1 MKISEDIES
10 FLIQMNTPYES
21 VGEGIWLIKETG
33 PDIVIS
39 MADSVLVFRV
49 KVMAADH
56 IPQGRGEKLFRTLL
70 ELNAND
76 MIHGAYGLEEG
87 AVVVT
92 AALQLENLDYNE
104 FQSTLDDLGLAVSN
118 HYPELSK
125 IVA

>member
-21 VGEGIWLIKETG
+21 VGEGIWLIKDTG

-49 KVMAADH
+49 KVMSADR
-56 IPQGRGEKLFRTLL
+56 IPQGRGEELFRTLL
-70 ELNAND
+70 ELNAHD

-87 AVVVT
+87 SVVVT

-104 FQSTLDDLGLAVSN
+104 FQSTLDDLGLAVAN
-118 HYPELSK
+118 HYPQLSK

>member
-1 MKISEDIES
+1 MKTAEDIES
-10 FLIQMNTPYES
+10 YLIQMNAPYES

-33 PDIVIS
+33 PDMVIS
-39 MADSVLVFRV
+39 MAESVLVFRV
-49 KVMAADH
+49 KVMAAERA
-56 IPQGRGEKLFRTLL
+56 PKERREELYRTLL
-70 ELNAND
+70 ELNASE
-76 MIHGAYGLEEG
+76 MIHGAYGLEEQ

-118 HYPELSK
+118 HYPTLSK